1 MYLLSMHYE
10 NAKKNDVGR
19 FHFERKRGKIPKWT
33 LLPSG
38 PAGRELLQLMA
49 LSCGG
54 PGFLAHLP
62 CNLRRFCRISDTL
75 LHLEI
80 LMVRH
85 LPYDGMSPKSQI
97 FGSGIEINNRGQV
110 KAIKINDRRMLSS
123 GISINKLRL
132 PDNPK
137 KVVGYYSLST
147 LSIELNQ
154 LPEKLARKLP
164 KHPVPAALI
173 GRLAVSKTAQGHGI
187 GKMLLADA
195 IKRTLSVSV
204 QIAIYAM
211 VVDAIDGKAKD
222 FYKQFGFT
230 RLSDDSPRLF
240 LPLKSIE

>member
-1 MYLLSMHYE
+1 MTDFQNL
-10 NAKKNDVGR
+10 V
-19 FHFERKRGKIPKWT
+19 I
-33 LLPSG
+33 
-38 PAGRELLQLMA
+38 ELLNTTHDRAAFHCDVEA
-49 LSCGG
+49 LDRYIHKQAGQDIK
-54 PGFLAHLP
+54 
-62 CNLRRFCRISDTL
+62 RRIS
-75 LHLEI
+75 
-80 LMVRH
+80 R
-85 LPYDGMSPKSQI
+85 I
-97 FGSGIEINNRGQV
+97 FV
-110 KAIKINDRRMLSS
+110 AT
-123 GISINKLRL
+123 L

-211 VVDAIDGKAKD
+211 VVDAIDDKAKD
-222 FYKQFGFT
+222 FYKQFGFA